1 MKVFTER
8 IYNEAAR
15 SGKGDHDRTEPVA
28 EGPEEE
34 LHFVKVDF
42 RMFIK
47 EAGPIKAAKMPKVEE
62 PESPLR
68 EVAGLDLKQFVPD
81 EETEMTTDG
90 NITSDSDLSLG
101 KIDSIDIKEKAMLQ
115 DYTMQPA
122 VASFIIPIEE
132 CKDFEP
138 PVSKQKVIQLRNL
151 NL

>member
-1 MKVFTER
+1 
-8 IYNEAAR
+8 
-15 SGKGDHDRTEPVA
+15 
-28 EGPEEE
+28 
-34 LHFVKVDF
+34 
-42 RMFIK
+42 
-47 EAGPIKAAKMPKVEE
+47 MPKVEE

-101 KIDSIDIKEKAMLQ
+101 KIDSIDIKEKAILQ